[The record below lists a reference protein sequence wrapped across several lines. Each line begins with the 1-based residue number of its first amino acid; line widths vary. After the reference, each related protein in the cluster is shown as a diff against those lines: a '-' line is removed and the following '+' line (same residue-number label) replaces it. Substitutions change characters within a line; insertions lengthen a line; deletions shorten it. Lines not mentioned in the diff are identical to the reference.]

1 VVVDA
6 GRSGDAGHGNV
17 PGVDGR
23 AAVRS
28 LFDRLFRDHRFRA
41 GLLEPESDEE
51 RRQAIAQS
59 GVGPYTMADVTEVA
73 REVLYTG
80 RRPGARTGHRWRPAA
95 GQTWADAPIAVLE
108 ARRRAIV
115 FGALA
120 GTGAADTGYWPCPR
134 LPCKLSFAIVG
145 AIKGGTT
152 ALDYFLGQ
160 HPDVCTAI
168 QKETHFFCRDIF
180 FRGDRPKYEWL
191 DFSFPGHGGEKVVGE
206 ATPEYMYFATAAER
220 MYTYNPDLKLVI
232 LLRDPADRAYSQY
245 RMEVARGA
253 ERRSFANAV
262 AADLKADDGTEGRYT
277 AGGFYLAA
285 IDRLSRWFPFRQIHF
300 LRTED
305 LACRHQETLSAVHEF
320 LAIDRTPIPTPQRL
334 LVGPGPDMNAED
346 RSVLT
351 RLYRSEIDELEV
363 LLGWDLSSWRS

>member
-1 VVVDA
+1 MPGDA
-6 GRSGDAGHGNV
+6 ERNGDAGHGDV

-23 AAVRS
+23 AAVRT
-28 LFDRLFRDHRFRA
+28 LFGRLFRDHTFRA
-41 GLLEPESDEE
+41 GLLRPESDEE
-51 RRQAIAQS
+51 RGRAIAQS

-73 REVLYTG
+73 REILCTG
-80 RRPGARTGHRWRPAA
+80 RRPGAGVGRRWRPAA
-95 GQTWADAPIAVLE
+95 GQTWADAPIEVLE

-120 GTGAADTGYWPCPR
+120 GTGAADTGHWPCPR

-160 HPDVCTAI
+160 HPEVCTAI
-168 QKETHFFCRDIF
+168 QKETHFFCRDVF

-191 DFSFPGHGGEKVVGE
+191 DFSFPGHRGETVVGE
-206 ATPEYMYFATAAER
+206 ATPEYMYFATAVER
-220 MYTYNPDLKLVI
+220 MHTYNPDLKLVI

-245 RMEVARGA
+245 RMEVARGS
-253 ERRSFANAV
+253 ERRSFAVAV
-262 AADLKADDGTEGRYT
+262 ASDLEADDGTEGLYT
-277 AGGFYLAA
+277 AGGFYRAA
-285 IDRLSRWFPFRQIHF
+285 IDRLCRWFPCRQIHF
-300 LRTED
+300 VKSED
-305 LACRHQETLSAVHEF
+305 LACMHQETLAAVHEF
-320 LAIDRTPIPTPQRL
+320 LAIARTPIPEPQRL

-346 RSVLT
+346 RRALT
-351 RLYRSEIDELEV
+351 RLYRSEIDELEA

>member
-1 VVVDA
+1 VRGDA
-6 GRSGDAGHGNV
+6 GRSV
-17 PGVDGR
+17 GR

-28 LFDRLFRDHRFRA
+28 LFGRLFRDDTFRA
-41 GLLEPESDEE
+41 RLLQPESDEE
-51 RRQAIAQS
+51 RGQTIAQS
-59 GVGPYTMADVTEVA
+59 GFGPYTMADVTEVA
-73 REVLYTG
+73 REILSTG
-80 RRPGARTGHRWRPAA
+80 RRPGAGAGRSWRPAA
-95 GQTWADAPIAVLE
+95 GQTWADAPIEVLE

-120 GTGAADTGYWPCPR
+120 GTGATDTGYWPCPR

-180 FRGDRPKYEWL
+180 FRGDHPKYQWL
-191 DFSFPGHGGEKVVGE
+191 DFSFPGYRGEKAVGE

-245 RMEVARGA
+245 RMEVARGT
-253 ERRSFANAV
+253 ERRSFATAV
-262 AADLKADDGTEGRYT
+262 AADLKAEDGTEGLYT

-285 IDRLSRWFPFRQIHF
+285 IDRLSRWFPFRQIH
-300 LRTED
+300 LIRSED

-320 LAIDRTPIPTPQRL
+320 LGIDRTPIPEPQRL
-334 LVGPGPDMNAED
+334 LVGPGPDLNTED
-346 RSVLT
+346 RRVLT
-351 RLYRSEIDELEV
+351 RLYRSEIDELEA
-363 LLGWDLSSWRS
+363 LIGWDLSSWRS

>member
-80 RRPGARTGHRWRPAA
+80 RLPGARTGHRWRPAA

-115 FGALA
+115 CGAPA